1 MCNFVLVF
9 INLNPKADR
18 FCVKK
23 SHVHCTSLKVISL
36 RKGASISVVVNGLGY
51 NLEFLFKLSS

>member
-9 INLNPKADR
+9 INLNLKVDR

-23 SHVHCTSLKVISL
+23 LYVYCILFKVILL
-36 RKGASISVVVNGLGY
+36 RKGVSILVVVNGLGY
-51 NLEFLFKLSS
+51 NLEFLFKLLS